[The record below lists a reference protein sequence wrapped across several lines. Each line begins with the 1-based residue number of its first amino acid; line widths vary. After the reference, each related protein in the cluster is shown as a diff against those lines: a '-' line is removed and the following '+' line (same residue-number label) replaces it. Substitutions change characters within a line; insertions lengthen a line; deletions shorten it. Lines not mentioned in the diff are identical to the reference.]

1 VKEWLKNLI
10 IVSLAALAPIH
21 SMLIVAGILIIADLV
36 TGVWAAYKLGNVIN
50 SAGLRRTISK
60 FCVYQIAII
69 SAFIVQKFLLNDL
82 IPASNIVAGVI
93 GIVELKSILENA
105 NKILNTDI
113 FKAVL
118 AKLGSVNDELTK
130 VDKP

>member
-1 VKEWLKNLI
+1 
-10 IVSLAALAPIH
+10 
-21 SMLIVAGILIIADLV
+21 MLIVAGILIIADLV
-36 TGVWAAYKLGNVIN
+36 TGVWAAYKLGNTIS
-50 SAGLRRTISK
+50 SAGLRRTVSK